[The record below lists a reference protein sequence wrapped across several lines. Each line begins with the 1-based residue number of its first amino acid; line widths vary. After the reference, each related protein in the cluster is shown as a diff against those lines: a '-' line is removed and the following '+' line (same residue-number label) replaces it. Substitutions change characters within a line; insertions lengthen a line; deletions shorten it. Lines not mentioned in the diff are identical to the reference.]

1 MSAEKILTPDK
12 RDVRVQSAVAFV
24 AGLIFALGL
33 GISGMTLP
41 QKVIGFLDVTG
52 AWDYSLAF
60 VMGGAVVVYGI
71 AYQLVRRMEKPRY
84 AAKFHL
90 PTSRKIDWRLLL
102 GAMLF
107 GAGWGLG
114 GFCPGPALVS
124 LPGHRRSSN
133 QAQPCCLPNPPGN
146 QARSPGTQPREKVY
160 NTCRA
165 RDDARPRRR
174 DQGR

>member
-124 LPGHRRSSN
+124 LPAGFAGTWDIVLFVISMFVGMWGFRLVDGVLQRS
-133 QAQPCCLPNPPGN
+133 
-146 QARSPGTQPREKVY
+146 K
-160 NTCRA
+160 
-165 RDDARPRRR
+165 
-174 DQGR
+174 

>member
-1 MSAEKILTPDK
+1 MSAEQAASLDK
-12 RDVRVQSAVAFV
+12 KDVRLQSAVAFV

-60 VMGGAVVVYGI
+60 VMGGAVVVYGLI
-71 AYQLVRRMEKPRY
+71 YQITKRMERPRY

-90 PTSRKIDWRLLL
+90 PTSKKIDGKLLV
-102 GAMLF
+102 GAALF

-124 LPGHRRSSN
+124 VPAGFAGTWDILLFVLSMFVGMWGFRLFDKVFDSS
-133 QAQPCCLPNPPGN
+133 
-146 QARSPGTQPREKVY
+146 KK
-160 NTCRA
+160 
-165 RDDARPRRR
+165 
-174 DQGR
+174 